1 VGLAAILL
9 LASCSSTGAT
19 ATPGSTAL
27 SASPSTSAARE
38 LTYSG
43 ATQSLEPGTYAIPA
57 GRFTPARLTF
67 EVPEG
72 WTVRYLGFTKHPDQP
87 EELGLATDIVTHVY
101 TDTCA
106 PEGELR
112 PIGPTVDDL
121 VAALEA
127 LGGADVSPA
136 VETTVDGFPARR
148 VDISMS
154 PDIDLAQCRVPA
166 LQVWADAQET
176 DFYARIPGAIDSVYV
191 IDVNGETL
199 ALMAG
204 HTIDSTTTDTAEL
217 EGIVASIQIEP

>member
-1 VGLAAILL
+1 
-9 LASCSSTGAT
+9 
-19 ATPGSTAL
+19 
-27 SASPSTSAARE
+27 
-38 LTYSG
+38 LTNSG
-43 ATQSLEPGTYAIPA
+43 AVQDLEPGTYVIPP

-72 WTVRYLGFTKHPDQP
+72 WTVQYLGLGKHRDQP

-121 VAALEA
+121 VTALEA
-127 LGGADVSPA
+127 LGGAEVSPA
-136 VETTVDGFPARR
+136 VDTTVDGFPAKR

-154 PDIDLAQCRVPA
+154 PDIDMAQCRVPA
-166 LQVWADAQET
+166 LQIWTDAQET
-176 DFYARIPGAIDSVYV
+176 DYYARIPGAIDSVYV

-204 HTIDSTTTDTAEL
+204 HMIGSAASDVAEL
-217 EGIVASIQIEP
+217 DAIVASIQIEP